1 MQEISTLRLLFLFFK
16 DYSKG
21 QYKIISFFAKKARG
35 LMSAYI
41 IKNKLTDPEAIKAFN
56 VDGYKFYKSESNE
69 TDWVFQRKQN

>member
-1 MQEISTLRLLFLFFK
+1 
-16 DYSKG
+16 
-21 QYKIISFFAKKARG
+21 
-35 LMSAYI
+35 MSAYI